1 MKRTISVMVGK
12 GSVNHNSRKFHAKN
26 TDPERSGR
34 NVEYCNQDIQDI
46 YHELFDESLVRY
58 NEKQTR
64 SDRRVDDYYEKICSG
79 KQEKPFHEIIL
90 QIGNKDNTSAMT
102 ENGELAARVL
112 AEYMEEFQ
120 ERNPTLKVFSSH
132 LHMDE
137 ATPHLHIDFVPF
149 TTGSRRGLDTRVSL
163 KQALAALGFKGGTRS
178 DTEWNQWVAAEK
190 EQLAAVMQRHDIEW
204 EQKGTHEKHLSVLDF
219 EKKERQ
225 KEVTVLEQEVGSL
238 ESESVA
244 LSGRIAENKAEIQG
258 LDEVREEAEK
268 VAEEAVERSEKAEQ
282 QVKIYEKELD
292 IIKPVMESID
302 RELKEFR
309 GKIEDTLP
317 PAATL
322 ERAASYREN
331 KAKPLFIKMKNKIAA
346 LAARLMETMQE
357 LKSVKAENRKLIED
371 NNLLFSDCND
381 LFKKNAGVKNI
392 ATMFERVVRVL
403 GEDKVFMAVRQDEE
417 RERLEAKRKRAEQIP
432 KERSVRKNLERAK
445 ENVAAREA
453 GKLKKKSKSR
463 DMER

>member
-26 TDPERSGR
+26 TDPERSDR
-34 NVEYCNQDIQDI
+34 NVEYCNQDIREV
-46 YHELFDESLVRY
+46 YHELFDESLARY

-64 SDRRVDDYYEKICSG
+64 SDRRIDNYYEKICSG

-90 QIGNKDNTSAMT
+90 QIGNKDDMNVMT
-102 ENGELAARVL
+102 ENGELAAKVL
-112 AEYMEEFQ
+112 AEYVEEFQ
-120 ERNPTLKVFSSH
+120 KRNPTLKVFSSH

-149 TTGSRRGLDTRVSL
+149 TTGSKRGLDTRVSL
-163 KQALAALGFKGGTRS
+163 KQALAVLGFKGGTRS

-204 EQKGTHEKHLSVLDF
+204 ERKGTHEKHLSVLDF
-219 EKKERQ
+219 EKKERE
-225 KEVTVLEQEVGSL
+225 KEVTVLEQEVDSL
-238 ESESVA
+238 EAESAA
-244 LSGRIAENKAEIQG
+244 LAGRIAENRADIQG

-268 VAEEAVERSEKAEQ
+268 VAEEAVERSEKAER
-282 QVKIYEKELD
+282 QVKVYEKELD
-292 IIKPVMESID
+292 VIKPVMESID

-346 LAARLMETMQE
+346 LAARLTETMQE
-357 LKSVKAENRKLIED
+357 LKAVKVENKELKED

-381 LFKKNAGVKNI
+381 LFKENAGLKNI
-392 ATMFERVVRVL
+392 AFMFERVVRVL

-417 RERLEAKRKRAEQIP
+417 RERMEAERNRTEQAP
-432 KERSVRKNLERAK
+432 KKKSVRKNLERAK
-445 ENVAAREA
+445 ENVTAREA
-453 GKLKKKSKSR
+453 EKSKKKSKSR

>member
-26 TDPERSGR
+26 TDPRRSDR
-34 NVEYCNQDIQDI
+34 NVEYCNQDIREV
-46 YHELFDESLVRY
+46 YHELFDEALARY
-58 NEKQTR
+58 NEKQSR
-64 SDRRVDDYYEKICSG
+64 SDRRIDDYYEKICSG

-90 QIGNKDNTSAMT
+90 QIGNKDDMNAMT
-102 ENGELAARVL
+102 ENGELAAKVL

-149 TTGSRRGLDTRVSL
+149 TTGSKRGLDTRVSL
-163 KQALAALGFKGGTRS
+163 KQALAVLGFKGGTRS

-190 EQLAAVMQRHDIEW
+190 VQLAAVMQRHDIEW

-219 EKKERQ
+219 EKKERE
-225 KEVTVLEQEVGSL
+225 KEVLVLEQEVGSL
-238 ESESVA
+238 EAESAVLA
-244 LSGRIAENKAEIQG
+244 GKIAENRANIQG

-268 VAEEAVERSEKAEQ
+268 VAEEAVERSEKAER
-282 QVKIYEKELD
+282 QVEIYEKELD
-292 IIKPVMESID
+292 VIKPVMESID

-317 PAATL
+317 PAAAL

-331 KAKPLFIKMKNKIAA
+331 KAKPLFVKMKNKIAA

-357 LKSVKAENRKLIED
+357 LKQVKAENKELKED
-371 NNLLFSDCND
+371 NNQLFSDCNS
-381 LFKKNAGVKNI
+381 LFKENAGLKNI
-392 ATMFERVVRVL
+392 ASMFERAVRVL

-417 RERLEAKRKRAEQIP
+417 RERMETERKRTEQAP

-453 GKLKKKSKSR
+453 EKLKKKPKSR

>member
-58 NEKQTR
+58 NDKQTR

-149 TTGSRRGLDTRVSL
+149 STGSRRGLDTRVSL

-204 EQKGTHEKHLSVLDF
+204 EQKGTQEKHLSVLDF

-282 QVKIYEKELD
+282 QVKVYEKELD

-331 KAKPLFIKMKNKIAA
+331 KAKPLFI
-346 LAARLMETMQE
+346 
-357 LKSVKAENRKLIED
+357 
-371 NNLLFSDCND
+371 
-381 LFKKNAGVKNI
+381 
-392 ATMFERVVRVL
+392 
-403 GEDKVFMAVRQDEE
+403 
-417 RERLEAKRKRAEQIP
+417 
-432 KERSVRKNLERAK
+432 
-445 ENVAAREA
+445 
-453 GKLKKKSKSR
+453 
-463 DMER
+463 